1 MASTADLATL
11 GIGDFEPHLDAVFEM
26 QSPGGMIPLKLA
38 NTAPAGQSRRAKRG
52 VLAAE
57 MGQPRCHFFVI
68 RTPKAGRGA

>member
-38 NTAPAGQSRRAKRG
+38 NTAPAGQSRRAS
-52 VLAAE
+52 
-57 MGQPRCHFFVI
+57 
-68 RTPKAGRGA
+68 GAFSLRKWDNPVVTFL